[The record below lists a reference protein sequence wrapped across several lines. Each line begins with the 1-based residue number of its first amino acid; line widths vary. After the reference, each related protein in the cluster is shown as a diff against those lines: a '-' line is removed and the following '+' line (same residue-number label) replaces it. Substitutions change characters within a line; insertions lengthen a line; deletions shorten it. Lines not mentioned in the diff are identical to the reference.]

1 MCAKEQTRPKATSM
15 DLVFIEQLE
24 EEEVVE

>member
-1 MCAKEQTRPKATSM
+1 MCAKEQARPKATSM